1 MEGQISTG
9 VIFVLIGLVVIV
21 LILLS
26 ASLAS
31 RRRRQLFGSE
41 ESLIP
46 VNLASVNDAVIVA
59 TVGGRVLFV
68 NELVR
73 QWFDLDSSDADLWLL
88 AQRVTPPT
96 AFLELFA
103 AEGQASFALR
113 ERNFEAVSH
122 RVAVGETAQF
132 IVVLR
137 EQTPLP
143 TLGREERGSS
153 KALQVLSEVTR
164 SLNATLELEPTLSA
178 TLEGVRHLIPHDAS
192 QVCLWEQERELLIVA
207 ARAGVVRY
215 APETFGPDDPG
226 YANWI
231 ARKRQSLLVPNTEA
245 PEPHLANLRPV
256 DSSIHSYIGVPLRV
270 HNRFI
275 GTLEIMNLEPNTF
288 SQEDLA
294 LLALIAEQAAV
305 AIENA
310 RQYGTQAERVTE
322 LSGLQKIAQAISSL
336 QDPYQLF
343 AQLGQRVAELMKT
356 EMAGVLLYDREHER
370 LIAQKPQHGVLDSL
384 TNRYIIPLEKGSQV
398 RGLWEEVSFWFSN
411 DIYSDKLAAEL
422 ELLELAEL
430 TGAKTTAMAAMTL
443 GDERIGV
450 LQVSNKE
457 DGTHFIMEDIRLL
470 QIYADQAAIVVGSA
484 RLYTEEQSRVAELQ
498 GLQQIVQAMSSFS
511 NLEELYAQLTQRIA
525 ELMEVDICGI
535 LLYDSE
541 QERLVARLPFF
552 GADDDIIRDYSI
564 SVGKRGLAREIWREH
579 ELFVINDVFSDPSV
593 DNLGIHD
600 ILRDAGLH
608 TLLLAPLS
616 VAGRRFGMLQ
626 ISNKKDESGF
636 DDSDKRLATIF
647 AGQAAAL
654 IENARL
660 YQDTDATL
668 RKRAAE
674 LRSVSRISHELNAT
688 LELERILEVIAVEAQ
703 RAEGAVWGGLIMF
716 DWNEDRSEI
725 RPLMHFGTE
734 LNEQSRLLAQA
745 AARSGETLTIDD
757 FERVAHY
764 PSPIP
769 EARSALIAPIYFEG
783 KAVGVIS
790 LYSDRTR
797 GLGPSA
803 AEYIQALCSQATIAV
818 TNATRHAEQVE
829 RSDLLRRRA
838 EQLTQLFE
846 LGRMF
851 RSDQSMDENLVSV
864 ARAISET
871 VGFGTVLMSML
882 DPSRETLQHVAQVG
896 ILDDIFA
903 KLSKK
908 AVPWDKI
915 ERHMDDEYRMSSSYL
930 VIHEKSANLIETL
943 GIPHYTKT
951 FGSDRPGSWQPGD
964 LLLVPLRSTSGEVI
978 GVVSVDQPRDGM
990 IPTRNTV
997 ELLEIFCNQAAIVLE
1012 NSRLYQSAEER
1023 AEELSQS
1030 LANLSK
1036 SYTELDNLSQEMI
1049 RKDAELS
1056 RANELL
1062 EQRAQRLLALHR
1074 VMESIDSTRGPETVL
1089 RDITA
1094 AVVEEMQLDQ
1104 CVVAMDTGQ
1113 DEVHLNVIATGGRLP
1128 RDLDLTPLLDGT
1140 DPLSEARE
1148 TDTAVFFDTDSTER
1162 GPIAKFTKA
1171 IGAQAIL
1178 ALPLHMDSSHAG
1190 ALMVGS
1196 IQHGTSF
1203 SEDDRDLFN
1212 LLASQI
1218 EVEYENARLYQ
1229 AVQAEASTA
1238 SSERDRLQQLHLI
1251 TTALQQATRMED
1263 RLSVIARGVRSVGW
1277 ARVAVMLLNDN
1288 MDVTQ
1293 LVSAGYDEKEEEL
1306 LQKRLL
1312 PGKVW
1317 RRRLDDPQFIS
1328 MRIGSSYF
1336 LAHDHPWVLK
1346 NVEEAKPSDG
1356 PSNGDGNQWHPKDQ
1370 IYLPMYAGSRIIGM
1384 INLRDP
1390 EDSLRPTEASLRPLE
1405 LFVQQASSALENTR
1419 LYQETLELQSYNEA
1433 IVQSIQQGIIVL
1445 DEQGKIETFN
1455 TFLRESYQWT
1465 DEAIGQTLRNA
1476 APALRETGLLDNLM
1490 NLVQEGKPA
1499 ERLEVQ
1505 LPGEGEARK
1514 ANIFAYPRFDEDG
1527 VVNGAVVLIEDITQR
1542 ARLEADI
1549 ARRGQQLA
1557 ALSDVSRR
1565 ITAALTTDDV
1575 LESAFQEA
1583 KEVIAHDKIA
1593 LWLRTDDDSSLR
1605 LIAAQGYRKT
1615 EVAKKKISIED
1626 DSRFS
1631 QIIEDRL
1638 PVVIGDIQA
1647 EEKSAS
1653 SRKQISRS
1661 WLGTPLISGGSVTG
1675 LMVFEKDEAF
1685 AYAPADA
1692 QVAAS
1697 FANQVAVAL
1706 ENARLFEE
1714 ATEHATELDSRNK
1727 RLALL
1732 NRISSTIGRS
1742 LDQSGILQTTADEL
1756 GKALD
1761 LPQVS
1766 VFSFD
1771 LDHAVARLNIQYP
1784 SNPDGSVAD
1793 LSFPLEDNPAI
1804 VYLQENKE
1812 PLIAEDAIGDPRMA
1826 AMARVMSVRKIKSAV
1841 LIPLVVGNATIG
1853 LFVIESTEE
1862 STSFEPEQIE
1872 LAQTIT
1878 NQAAVSVQNAQLFQE
1893 TVARQHEL
1901 SILFEAGR
1909 IAASS
1914 LDLDKVVNNA
1924 AGYFLRALPVDGC
1937 TISLLDDAEDT
1948 LTTLISLHK
1957 DEGILPLQEDEST
1970 RYGLKQYPA
1979 TATVIT
1985 ERSVAT
1991 LDVSSPELS
2000 QSETEW
2006 LRQHNIT
2013 STMLIPLVARDQTIG
2028 LAEVWMSTREHR
2040 FSQRDIRLAKALAAS
2055 VATAMENARLLD
2067 ETQKRLNE
2075 LATINELSRALT
2087 QTISTEDLYEML
2099 QERIGDLFDTR
2110 AMTIARRNPLTG
2122 SLEFPLALRNGLRIH
2137 LEPLSF
2143 GGDLYSHV
2151 IETCWPLLISR
2162 DLEARLK
2169 ELGIQH
2175 TEADLKS
2182 FLGVPLISGEKV
2194 LGVLTV
2200 EDYEHATVFHEAD
2213 LRVLQPIAAQVAVSM
2228 ENARLY
2234 SELEQRLSET
2244 TTLQEVSRVVNS
2256 ALDLQEIFERVVNEL
2271 ANAFKYPLIG
2281 LYMIE
2286 EDELHMQAQHGY
2298 SPEEITDFQQISL
2311 SQGIIGRTAS
2321 SGDAQFVPDVTRDSD
2336 YISGNSPVSSEI
2348 AVPIISD
2355 QKVLGILD
2363 VQSGADHQLG
2373 ENDLQLLQT
2382 FAGQVATAISNAR
2395 LYSQMVELS
2404 TELEKRVEDRTRE
2417 LREERDRIDILYKIA
2432 VELTAS
2438 LDLDMVLNRA
2448 LQMVGEA
2455 VSGERGS
2462 LFLIDPQSDQLIFRA
2477 SMSQNE
2483 ILPPG
2488 GRQIRLSRHE
2498 GMAGWVMDNRQSI
2511 VVDNVQL
2518 DPRWAKVPGTE
2529 AQRSL
2534 LGAPLV
2540 ANEEVLGC
2548 IFFASDIE
2556 NAFHEGHL
2564 RLVEAAANQVAASI
2578 NNAELY
2584 RLIRDQAERLGLML
2598 RSQQTEAA
2606 KSQAI
2611 LESIAD
2617 GVMVSDQAGEIILFN
2632 AAAERVLDLSRE
2644 DVLGRPSTD
2653 LTGLYGASAETWAEA
2668 LREWSANPSEY
2679 QGALFTEQIE
2689 FGNKVVSVHVSPAIH
2704 GEEFIG
2710 MVSVFRD
2717 ISREVA
2723 ADRIK
2728 SEFVATVSHE
2738 LRTPMTSI
2746 KGYADLLLL
2755 GAAGEISSEQRR
2767 FLEIVKNNADRL
2779 SLLVNDLL
2787 DISRIEQGGLDLDV
2801 RPFDLTEIIKD
2812 VIATI
2817 EGRRGNEDRT
2827 LRIATEIPEE
2837 LPKIE
2842 GDYDRIT
2849 QIISNVLANAY
2860 QYTPDDGTVT
2870 VRITPDE
2877 TGIQIDVID
2886 TGIGIPDEDQP
2897 HVFERF
2903 FRGEDPMIM
2912 RTAGT
2917 GLGLAIVQ
2925 RLITMHQ
2932 GRISFESKQ
2941 GVGTTFHVWLPCKLE
2956 QSAEG
2961 QL

>member
-1 MEGQISTG
+1 MQGQISTG
-9 VIFVLIGLVVIV
+9 IFFVLLGLVFIV
-21 LILLS
+21 LMLLS

-59 TVGGRVLFV
+59 TVGGRVIFV
-68 NELVR
+68 NDLVR
-73 QWFDLDSSDADLWLL
+73 QWFELDTSDADLWLL

-103 AEGQASFALR
+103 AEGQASFAIR
-113 ERNFEAVSH
+113 GRDFEAVSH

-143 TLGREERGSS
+143 TLKREERGSS

-164 SLNATLELEPTLSA
+164 SLNASLELEPTLSA
-178 TLEGVRHLIPHDAS
+178 ALEGVRHLLPYDAA
-192 QVCLWEQERELLIVA
+192 QVCLWEPERETLIVA

-215 APETFGPDDPG
+215 APESFGPDDPG

-231 ARKRQSLLVPNTEA
+231 ARRRQSLLVLNTEA
-245 PEPHLANLRPV
+245 PESHLINLRPI
-256 DSSIHSYIGVPLRV
+256 DPSIHSYIGVPLRV

-275 GTLEIMNLEPNTF
+275 GTLEVMNLDPNTF
-288 SQEDLA
+288 GQDDLA
-294 LLALIAEQAAV
+294 LMTLIAEQAAV

-310 RQYGTQAERVTE
+310 RRYSSQADRVAE

-336 QDPYQLF
+336 QDPEQLF
-343 AQLGQRVAELMKT
+343 AQLSQRVADLMKT
-356 EMAGVLLYDREHER
+356 EMAGALLYDREHER
-370 LIAQKPQHGVLDSL
+370 LVAQKPHHGMLDSL
-384 TNRYIIPLEKGSQV
+384 TGRYIIPLEKGSQV

-411 DIYSDKLAAEL
+411 DILNDRLAEEL
-422 ELLELAEL
+422 DLLELAEL
-430 TGAKTTAMAAMTL
+430 TGAKTTAMAIMAL
-443 GDERIGV
+443 GDERIGI

-457 DGTHFIMEDIRLL
+457 DGTPFSMEDIRLL

-498 GLQQIVQAMSSFS
+498 GLQQIVQAMSSFN
-511 NLEELYAQLTQRIA
+511 NLEELYAQLTRRIA
-525 ELMEVDICGI
+525 ELMRVDICGV
-535 LLYDSE
+535 LLYDPE
-541 QERLVARLPFF
+541 QERLAARPPFF
-552 GADDDIIRDYSI
+552 GAADDIISNYSI
-564 SVGKRGLAREIWREH
+564 NVGKRGLAREIWREH
-579 ELFVINDVFSDPSV
+579 ELFVINDVSGDPAIES
-593 DNLGIHD
+593 LGIRD
-600 ILRDAGLH
+600 VFRDAGLR

-626 ISNKKDESGF
+626 VSNKNDESGF

-703 RAEGAVWGGLIMF
+703 RAEGAVWGGLTMF
-716 DWNEDRSEI
+716 DWNESRTEI
-725 RPLMHFGTE
+725 RPLMHFGPE
-734 LNEQSRLLAQA
+734 LNEHARLLAQA

-783 KAVGVIS
+783 KSVGVIS
-790 LYSDRTR
+790 LFSDRIR
-797 GLGPSA
+797 GLGSSA

-864 ARAISET
+864 ARAISDT
-871 VGFGTVLMSML
+871 VGFGVVLMSML

-896 ILDDIFA
+896 ILDDTFS

-930 VIHEKSANLIETL
+930 VIHEKSSNLIETL
-943 GIPHYTKT
+943 GIPRYVKT
-951 FGSDRPGSWQPGD
+951 YGSDKPGSWQPGD

-1036 SYTELDNLSQEMI
+1036 SYTELDKLSQEMI

-1056 RANELL
+1056 HANELL

-1074 VMESIDSTRGPETVL
+1074 VMESIDSTRGPEVVL

-1094 AVVEEMQLDQ
+1094 AVIGEMQIDQ
-1104 CVVAMDTGQ
+1104 CVIALNAGQ
-1113 DEVHLNVIATGGRLP
+1113 DDEHLSVIAAEGRLP

-1140 DPLSEARE
+1140 DPLSEAHE
-1148 TDTAVFFDTDSTER
+1148 TNLAVFFSADSAER
-1162 GPIAKFTKA
+1162 GPVAKFTKA

-1178 ALPLHMDSSHAG
+1178 TLPLRMDTSRAG
-1190 ALMVGS
+1190 AMMVGS
-1196 IQHGTSF
+1196 IQHGISF
-1203 SEDDRDLFN
+1203 SDDDRDLFN

-1229 AVQAEASTA
+1229 AVQAEAATA
-1238 SSERDRLQQLHLI
+1238 SAERDRLQQLHLI

-1277 ARVAVMLLNDN
+1277 ARVAVMLLDEN

-1293 LVSAGYDEKEEEL
+1293 LVSAGYDEEEETL
-1306 LQKRLL
+1306 FRKRLL

-1336 LAHDHPWVLK
+1336 LAHDHPWVIK
-1346 NVEEAKPSDG
+1346 NVEEVAS
-1356 PSNGDGNQWHPKDQ
+1356 GDGHSQGNSNRWDPKDQ
-1370 IYLPMYAGSRIIGM
+1370 LYLPMYAGSQIVGM

-1390 EDSLRPTEASLRPLE
+1390 EDGLRPTEASLRPLE

-1433 IVQSIQQGIIVL
+1433 VVHSIQQGIIVL
-1445 DEQGKIETFN
+1445 DERGKIETFN
-1455 TFLRESYQWT
+1455 AFLREHYKWT
-1465 DEAIGQTLRNA
+1465 DEAVGRTLHDA

-1490 NLVQEGKPA
+1490 DLVQEGKPA

-1505 LPGEGEARK
+1505 MPGEDEFRK
-1514 ANIFAYPRFDEDG
+1514 VNIFAYPRFDERTA
-1527 VVNGAVVLIEDITQR
+1527 VNGAVVLIEDVTQR

-1557 ALSDVSRR
+1557 ALSEVSRR

-1575 LESAFQEA
+1575 LDSAFQEA

-1593 LWLRTDDDSSLR
+1593 LWLRTDDDNKLR
-1605 LIAAQGYRKT
+1605 LVASHGYRNIELAKT
-1615 EVAKKKISIED
+1615 EIAIED
-1626 DSRFS
+1626 DPRFS
-1631 QIIEDRL
+1631 QVIEDRL
-1638 PVVIGDIQA
+1638 PVVIDDTQA
-1647 EEKSAS
+1647 DQTSTIK
-1653 SRKQISRS
+1653 RRTTRS
-1661 WLGTPLISGGSVTG
+1661 WLGAPLISGGSVTG
-1675 LMVFEKDEAF
+1675 LMVFEKGAAF

-1714 ATEHATELDSRNK
+1714 ATEHAAELDSRNK

-1756 GKALD
+1756 ARALD
-1761 LPQVS
+1761 VPQVS
-1766 VFSFD
+1766 VFMFEM
-1771 LDHAVARLNIQYP
+1771 DHAVARLNIQSP
-1784 SNPDGSVAD
+1784 SNPDGSVTD
-1793 LSFPLEDNPAI
+1793 LSFSLEDNPAI
-1804 VYLQENKE
+1804 TYLQENKE
-1812 PLIAEDAIGDPRMA
+1812 LLVAEDAVGDPRMSTI
-1826 AMARVMSVRKIKSAV
+1826 ARVMTARRVKSV
-1841 LIPLVVGNATIG
+1841 LMIPLVVGNATIG
-1853 LFVIESTEE
+1853 LFVIEATEKP
-1862 STSFEPEQIE
+1862 TTFGPEQLE

-1937 TISLLDDAEDT
+1937 TISLLDDAEDVLST
-1948 LTTLISLHK
+1948 IISLHK
-1957 DEGILPLQEDEST
+1957 EDGVLPLQEDN

-1985 ERSVAT
+1985 ERSITT
-1991 LDVSSPELS
+1991 LNVSDPELS
-2000 QSETEW
+2000 QIESDW
-2006 LRQHNIT
+2006 LRRHNMT
-2013 STMLIPLVARDQTIG
+2013 SVMLLPLIARDQTIG
-2028 LAEVWMSTREHR
+2028 LTEVWTTVKEYR
-2040 FSQRDIRLAKALAAS
+2040 FNQRDIRLARALAAS

-2110 AMTIARRNPLTG
+2110 SMTMARRNALTG
-2122 SLEFPLALRNGLRIH
+2122 QLEFPLAIRNGLRIH
-2137 LEPLSF
+2137 LEPISF

-2151 IETCWPLLISR
+2151 IETCWPLLIGR
-2162 DLEARLK
+2162 NLEARVK
-2169 ELGIQH
+2169 ELGVQH
-2175 TEADLKS
+2175 TETNLKT
-2182 FLGVPLISGEKV
+2182 FLAVPLISGEKV
-2194 LGVLTV
+2194 MGVLAV
-2200 EDYEHATVFHEAD
+2200 EDYENESVFHEAD

-2271 ANAFKYPLIG
+2271 ADAFKYPLIG

-2286 EDELHMQAQHGY
+2286 EHELHMQAQHGY
-2298 SPEEITDFQQISL
+2298 SPDEIIDFQQVPL
-2311 SQGIIGRTAS
+2311 SKGIIGRAAS

-2336 YISGNSPVSSEI
+2336 YASGDTLVSSEI

-2363 VQSGADHQLG
+2363 VQSGSDNQLD

-2395 LYSQMVELS
+2395 LYAQMVELS
-2404 TELEKRVEDRTRE
+2404 TELEKRVEDRTQE

-2438 LDLDMVLNRA
+2438 LDLDLVLNRA

-2455 VSGERGS
+2455 VSGYHGS
-2462 LFLIDPQSDQLIFRA
+2462 LFLIDPQSDRLIFRA
-2477 SMSQNE
+2477 SMSKNE

-2488 GRQIRLSRHE
+2488 GRQIQLSRHE
-2498 GMAGWVMDNRQSI
+2498 GMAGWVMDNRKSI

-2529 AQRSL
+2529 DRRSL
-2534 LGAPLV
+2534 LGAPLI

-2548 IFFASDIE
+2548 IFFASDVE
-2556 NAFHEGHL
+2556 DAFHEGHL

-2653 LTGLYGASAETWAEA
+2653 LTGLYGASAETWAGA
-2668 LREWSANPSEY
+2668 LREWSAHPSNY

-2689 FGNKVVSVHVSPAIH
+2689 FGNKVVSVHVSPAVH

-2755 GAAGEISSEQRR
+2755 GAAGEITSEQRR

-2787 DISRIEQGGLDLDV
+2787 DISRIEQGGIDLDV
-2801 RPFDLTEIIKD
+2801 RPIDLGEIVKD
-2812 VIATI
+2812 VVAAI
-2817 EGRRGNEDRT
+2817 EGRRGNEDRA
-2827 LRIATEIPEE
+2827 LRITTEIPADM
-2837 LPKIE
+2837 PKIE

-2849 QIISNVLANAY
+2849 QIVSNVLANAY

-2870 VRITPDE
+2870 IRATPDE
-2877 TGIQIDVID
+2877 TGIQIDIID
-2886 TGIGIPDEDQP
+2886 TGIGIPEEDQP
-2897 HVFERF
+2897 HVFDRF
-2903 FRGEDPMIM
+2903 FRGEDPMVM

-2917 GLGLAIVQ
+2917 GLGLAIVL
-2925 RLITMHQ
+2925 RLINMHG

-2941 GVGTTFHVWLPCKLE
+2941 GVGTTFQIWLPCKLE
-2956 QSAEG
+2956 QANLG
-2961 QL
+2961 